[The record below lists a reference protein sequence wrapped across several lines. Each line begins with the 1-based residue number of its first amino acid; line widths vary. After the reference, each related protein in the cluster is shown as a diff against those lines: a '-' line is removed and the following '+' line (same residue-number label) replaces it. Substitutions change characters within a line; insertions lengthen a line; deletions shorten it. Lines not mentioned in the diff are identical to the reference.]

1 LAFKKPA
8 KAHEMKLLAI
18 DCSTERMSV
27 ALAQGERRWT
37 HAGAGGAQA
46 SAALIPAIMGLLDEA
61 QLSLKELDAI
71 AFGQGPGA
79 FTGLRTACAVAQGLA
94 LGARL
99 RLLPIDSLL
108 MLAHAVL
115 SSHTSLREADPL
127 NNPSLREAKRRSN
140 PQFLRVLS
148 VLDARMGQVYA
159 AAYEHGPEGW
169 RCLQAP
175 FLSQPEALVLPPGWQ
190 EQGFVL
196 ASNAHAIYPDAFASN
211 LSQGGVAIEAWPQA
225 MVMLDLAAL
234 AYARGESVSP
244 AEALPLYVRDKVALT
259 SAERLA
265 ANVSHST

>member
-1 LAFKKPA
+1 LAFKKPT
-8 KAHEMKLLAI
+8 KADDMKLLAI

-37 HAGAGGAQA
+37 HEGVGGAQA

-61 QLSLKELDAI
+61 QLPLKELDAI

-94 LGARL
+94 LGAKL

-108 MLAHAVL
+108 MLAHAAL
-115 SSHTSLREADPL
+115 S
-127 NNPSLREAKRRSN
+127 SN

-169 RCLQAP
+169 HCLEAP
-175 FLSQPEALVLPPGWQ
+175 SLSQPEALVLPAVWQ
-190 EQGFVL
+190 EPGFVL
-196 ASNAHAIYPDAFASN
+196 ASNAHAIYPDAFAST

-225 MVMLDLAAL
+225 VVMLDLAAL

-265 ANVSHST
+265 ANVSRSA

>member
-1 LAFKKPA
+1 
-8 KAHEMKLLAI
+8 MKLLAI

-37 HAGAGGAQA
+37 HEGGGGAQA

-94 LGARL
+94 LGAKL

-108 MLAHAVL
+108 MLAHAAL
-115 SSHTSLREADPL
+115 S
-127 NNPSLREAKRRSN
+127 SN
-140 PQFLRVLS
+140 PQSSRVLS

-169 RCLQAP
+169 RCLEAP
-175 FLSQPEALVLPPGWQ
+175 SLSQPEALVFPAGWQ

-196 ASNAHAIYPDAFASN
+196 ASNAHAIYPDAFAST

-225 MVMLDLAAL
+225 EVMLDLAAL

-265 ANVSHST
+265 ANVSRST

>member
-1 LAFKKPA
+1 
-8 KAHEMKLLAI
+8 
-18 DCSTERMSV
+18 MSV
-27 ALAQGERRWT
+27 ALAQGDRRWT
-37 HAGAGGAQA
+37 HEGAGGAQA
-46 SAALIPAIMGLLDEA
+46 STTLIPAIMGLLDEA
-61 QLSLKELDAI
+61 QLPLKELDAI

-94 LGARL
+94 LGAKL

-108 MLAHAVL
+108 MLAHAAL
-115 SSHTSLREADPL
+115 SSHTSLQ
-127 NNPSLREAKRRSN
+127 EAKRQSN
-140 PQFLRVLS
+140 PQFCRVLS

-169 RCLQAP
+169 HCLQVP
-175 FLSQPEALVLPPGWQ
+175 FLSQPETLVLPPGWQ

-196 ASNAHAIYPDAFASN
+196 ASNAHAIYPDAFAST
-211 LSQGGVAIEAWPQA
+211 LSQSGVAIEAWPQA
-225 MVMLDLAAL
+225 VVMLDLAAL

-265 ANVSHST
+265 ANVSRST

>member
-1 LAFKKPA
+1 
-8 KAHEMKLLAI
+8 MKLLAI

-27 ALAQGERRWT
+27 ALAQGDRRWT

-61 QLSLKELDAI
+61 QLPLKELDAI

-94 LGARL
+94 LGAKL
-99 RLLPIDSLL
+99 RLLPINSLL
-108 MLAHAVL
+108 MLAHAAL
-115 SSHTSLREADPL
+115 S
-127 NNPSLREAKRRSN
+127 SN
-140 PQFLRVLS
+140 PQFFRVLS

-159 AAYEHGPEGW
+159 AAYGHGPEGW

-175 FLSQPEALVLPPGWQ
+175 SLSQPEALVLPSGWQ

-196 ASNAHAIYPDAFASN
+196 ASNAHAIYPEAFAST

-225 MVMLDLAAL
+225 EVMLDLAVL

-265 ANVSHST
+265 ANVSRSA

>member
-1 LAFKKPA
+1 
-8 KAHEMKLLAI
+8 MKLLAI

-37 HAGAGGAQA
+37 HEGVGGAQA

-61 QLSLKELDAI
+61 QLPLKELDAI

-94 LGARL
+94 LGAKL
-99 RLLPIDSLL
+99 RLLPINSLL
-108 MLAHAVL
+108 MLAHAAL
-115 SSHTSLREADPL
+115 S
-127 NNPSLREAKRRSN
+127 SN
-140 PQFLRVLS
+140 PQYLRVLS

-159 AAYEHGPEGW
+159 AAYEHRPEGW

-175 FLSQPEALVLPPGWQ
+175 SLSQPEALVLPSGWQ

-196 ASNAHAIYPDAFASN
+196 ASNAHTLYTEAFAST

-225 MVMLDLAAL
+225 LAMLDLAAL

-265 ANVSHST
+265 ANVSRSA

>member
-1 LAFKKPA
+1 
-8 KAHEMKLLAI
+8 MKLLAI

-37 HAGAGGAQA
+37 HEAGGGAQA

-61 QLSLKELDAI
+61 QLTLKELDAI

-94 LGARL
+94 LGAKL

-108 MLAHAVL
+108 MLAHAAL
-115 SSHTSLREADPL
+115 SSH
-127 NNPSLREAKRRSN
+127 PSLREAKRRSN
-140 PQFLRVLS
+140 PQASRVLS

-169 RCLQAP
+169 RCLQP
-175 FLSQPEALVLPPGWQ
+175 PSLSQPEALVLPAGWQ
-190 EQGFVL
+190 ELGFVL
-196 ASNAHAIYPDAFASN
+196 ASNAHAIYPAAFAST

-225 MVMLDLAAL
+225 VLMLDLAAL

-244 AEALPLYVRDKVALT
+244 AEALPLYIRDKVALT

-265 ANVSHST
+265 ANVSRSA

>member
-1 LAFKKPA
+1 VAFCLAFKKPA

-37 HAGAGGAQA
+37 HEGVGGAQA

-61 QLSLKELDAI
+61 QLPLKELDAI

-94 LGARL
+94 LGAKL
-99 RLLPIDSLL
+99 RLLPINSLL
-108 MLAHAVL
+108 MLAHAAL
-115 SSHTSLREADPL
+115 S
-127 NNPSLREAKRRSN
+127 SN
-140 PQFLRVLS
+140 PQSSRVLS

-159 AAYEHGPEGW
+159 AAYEHRPEGW

-175 FLSQPEALVLPPGWQ
+175 SLSQPEALVLPAGWQ

-196 ASNAHAIYPDAFASN
+196 ASNAHAIYPDAFAST
-211 LSQGGVAIEAWPQA
+211 LSQGSVAIEAWPQA
-225 MVMLDLAAL
+225 LAMLDLAAL

-265 ANVSHST
+265 ANVSRST

>member
-8 KAHEMKLLAI
+8 KVHEMKLLAI

-37 HAGAGGAQA
+37 HEGGGGAQA

-94 LGARL
+94 LGAKL

-108 MLAHAVL
+108 MLAHAAL
-115 SSHTSLREADPL
+115 S
-127 NNPSLREAKRRSN
+127 SN
-140 PQFLRVLS
+140 PQSSRVLS

-169 RCLQAP
+169 RCLQVP
-175 FLSQPEALVLPPGWQ
+175 FLSQPEALVLPSGWQ

-211 LSQGGVAIEAWPQA
+211 LCPGGVAIEAWPQA
-225 MVMLDLAAL
+225 EVMLDLAVL

>member
-1 LAFKKPA
+1 
-8 KAHEMKLLAI
+8 MKLLAI

-37 HAGAGGAQA
+37 HEGGGGAQA
-46 SAALIPAIMGLLDEA
+46 SSALIPAIMSLLGEA
-61 QLSLKELDAI
+61 QLTLKELDAI

-94 LGARL
+94 LGAKL

-108 MLAHAVL
+108 MLAHAAL
-115 SSHTSLREADPL
+115 SSNPSLREGMQRIHPSLREAEPA
-127 NNPSLREAKRRSN
+127 NTPSLREAKRRSN
-140 PQFLRVLS
+140 PQFFRVLS

-169 RCLQAP
+169 HCLQAP
-175 FLSQPEALVLPPGWQ
+175 SLSQPEALVLPAGWQ

-196 ASNAHAIYPDAFASN
+196 ASNAHAIYPDAFASA

-225 MVMLDLAAL
+225 VVMLDLAAL

-265 ANVSHST
+265 ANVSRSA

>member
-1 LAFKKPA
+1 
-8 KAHEMKLLAI
+8 MKLLAI

-27 ALAQGERRWT
+27 ALAQGDRRWT
-37 HAGAGGAQA
+37 HEGGGGAQA

-94 LGARL
+94 LGAKL

-108 MLAHAVL
+108 MLAHAAL
-115 SSHTSLREADPL
+115 S
-127 NNPSLREAKRRSN
+127 SN
-140 PQFLRVLS
+140 PQSSRVLS

-159 AAYEHGPEGW
+159 AAYEHGSEGW
-169 RCLQAP
+169 HCLEAP
-175 FLSQPEALVLPPGWQ
+175 SLSQPEALVLPSGWQ

-225 MVMLDLAAL
+225 EVMLDLAAL
-234 AYARGESVSP
+234 AYGRGESVSP

-265 ANVSHST
+265 ANVSRST

>member
-1 LAFKKPA
+1 
-8 KAHEMKLLAI
+8 MKLLAI

-37 HAGAGGAQA
+37 HEGAGGAQA

-94 LGARL
+94 LGAKL

-108 MLAHAVL
+108 MLAHAAL
-115 SSHTSLREADPL
+115 S
-127 NNPSLREAKRRSN
+127 SN
-140 PQFLRVLS
+140 PQSSRVLS

-159 AAYEHGPEGW
+159 AAYEHRPEGW

-175 FLSQPEALVLPPGWQ
+175 SLSQPEALVLPEGWQ

-196 ASNAHAIYPDAFASN
+196 ASNAHAIYPDAFAST

-225 MVMLDLAAL
+225 LAMLDLAAL

-265 ANVSHST
+265 ANVSRSA

>member
-1 LAFKKPA
+1 
-8 KAHEMKLLAI
+8 MKLLAI

-37 HAGAGGAQA
+37 HEGVGGAQA

-61 QLSLKELDAI
+61 QLPLKELDAI

-94 LGARL
+94 LGAKL

-108 MLAHAVL
+108 MLAHAAL
-115 SSHTSLREADPL
+115 STH
-127 NNPSLREAKRRSN
+127 PSLREAQRRSN
-140 PQFLRVLS
+140 PQSSRVLS

-159 AAYEHGPEGW
+159 AAYAHGPEGW

-175 FLSQPEALVLPPGWQ
+175 SLSQPEALVLPEAWQ

-196 ASNAHAIYPDAFASN
+196 ASNAHAIYPDAFAFT

-225 MVMLDLAAL
+225 EVMLDLAVL
-234 AYARGESVSP
+234 AYARGEGVSP

-265 ANVSHST
+265 ANVSRSA

>member
-1 LAFKKPA
+1 
-8 KAHEMKLLAI
+8 MKLLAI

-27 ALAQGERRWT
+27 ALAQGKRRWT
-37 HAGAGGAQA
+37 HEGVGGAQA

-94 LGARL
+94 LGAKL
-99 RLLPIDSLL
+99 RLLPINSLL
-108 MLAHAVL
+108 MLAHAAL
-115 SSHTSLREADPL
+115 S
-127 NNPSLREAKRRSN
+127 SN
-140 PQFLRVLS
+140 PQYLRVLS

-159 AAYEHGPEGW
+159 AAYEHRPEGW

-175 FLSQPEALVLPPGWQ
+175 SLSQPEALVLPAGWQ

-196 ASNAHAIYPDAFASN
+196 ASNAHTLYPEAFAST

-225 MVMLDLAAL
+225 LAMLDLAAL

-265 ANVSHST
+265 ANVSRST

>member
-1 LAFKKPA
+1 
-8 KAHEMKLLAI
+8 MKLLAI

-37 HAGAGGAQA
+37 HEGVGGAQA

-61 QLSLKELDAI
+61 QLPLKELDAI

-94 LGARL
+94 LGAKL
-99 RLLPIDSLL
+99 RLLPINSLL
-108 MLAHAVL
+108 MLAHAAL
-115 SSHTSLREADPL
+115 S
-127 NNPSLREAKRRSN
+127 SN
-140 PQFLRVLS
+140 PQYLRVLS

-159 AAYEHGPEGW
+159 AAYEHRPEGW

-175 FLSQPEALVLPPGWQ
+175 SLSQPEALVLPAGWQ

-196 ASNAHAIYPDAFASN
+196 ASNAHAIYPDAFAST

-225 MVMLDLAAL
+225 VVMLDLAVL

-265 ANVSHST
+265 ANVSRSA

>member
-1 LAFKKPA
+1 
-8 KAHEMKLLAI
+8 MKLLAI

-37 HAGAGGAQA
+37 HEGGGGAQA

-94 LGARL
+94 LGAKL

-108 MLAHAVL
+108 MLAHAAL
-115 SSHTSLREADPL
+115 S
-127 NNPSLREAKRRSN
+127 SN
-140 PQFLRVLS
+140 PQSSRVLS

-159 AAYEHGPEGW
+159 AAYEHGSEGW
-169 RCLQAP
+169 HCLEAP
-175 FLSQPEALVLPPGWQ
+175 SLSQPEALVLPPGWQ

-196 ASNAHAIYPDAFASN
+196 ASNAHAIYPDAFAST

-225 MVMLDLAAL
+225 EVMLDLAAL

-265 ANVSHST
+265 ANVSRST